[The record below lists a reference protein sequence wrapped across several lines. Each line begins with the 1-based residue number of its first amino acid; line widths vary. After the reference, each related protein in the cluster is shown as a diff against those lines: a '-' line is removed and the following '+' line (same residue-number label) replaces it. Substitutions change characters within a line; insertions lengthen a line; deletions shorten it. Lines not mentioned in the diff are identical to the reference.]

1 MPDPHGKK
9 LCFVV
14 GPIGDGGSEFRI
26 HADWLLE
33 GIIKPV
39 LANFP
44 DFHVKRAD
52 QDTRPG
58 LIDVHMINDLLD
70 AELVVADLS
79 FHNPN
84 AFYEIGIRHMMTE
97 KPTIHMQLVTEN
109 PPFDVS
115 QCRVIRFALAQ
126 FSDVEKAKEDLK
138 LAVDAVLADG
148 YQVTNPVT
156 NARGHLN
163 LKQNATPE
171 MRVLMDE
178 IQGVKSR
185 LDAMQTDL
193 NTPMLP
199 PGSPASW
206 HDAVRD
212 TILSRNRHIAAIAS
226 TALGSTSSTLLGIA
240 PAVAKAV
247 VIDSTQPGADT
258 PGTPK

>member
-1 MPDPHGKK
+1 LPDPHGKK

-14 GPIGDGGSEFRI
+14 GPIGDEGSEFRI

-84 AFYEIGIRHMMTE
+84 AFYEIGIRHMTQ
-97 KPTIHMQLVTEN
+97 KPIIHMQLVTEN
-109 PPFDVS
+109 PPFDVNLYREIKFS
-115 QCRVIRFALAQ
+115 RTRH
-126 FSDVEKAKEDLK
+126 SDVERAKEELK

-163 LKQNATPE
+163 LEQNATPE
-171 MRVLMDE
+171 MRVLMNE
-178 IQGVKSR
+178 IEGIRSR
-185 LDAMQTDL
+185 LDTMQTHL
-193 NTPMLP
+193 NILMLP
-199 PGSPASW
+199 PAPPPLD
-206 HDAVRD
+206 DAVRD
-212 TILSRNRHIAAIAS
+212 AILSRNRHIAAIAS
-226 TALGSTSSTLLGIA
+226 TSALGSTSSTLLGIT
-240 PAVAKAV
+240 PAVAKAGA
-247 VIDSTQPGADT
+247 SASPEKSPGQR
-258 PGTPK
+258 